1 MVADQY
7 SIVDM
12 SVWGWARMIPFILGD
27 DAWEKLPHIKKWI
40 DVINARPAAQRAEGL
55 KAQFELK
62 MTVDADALR
71 HLFPANAKLG
81 L

>member
-1 MVADQY
+1 
-7 SIVDM
+7 
-12 SVWGWARMIPFILGD
+12 
-27 DAWEKLPHIKKWI
+27 LPNIKRWL
-40 DVINARPAAQRAEGL
+40 DVINARPAAQSAEAL
-55 KAQFELK
+55 KAQFDFK